1 MMVAWITDQ
10 FSNLDAIDPEARE
23 FFVVGTVLGT
33 VGHSAASLAPSHASS
48 ILPTSP
54 GGQSLPWTGDR
65 SAGGKW
71 PTLPLEVGLEVAA
84 DGLTDC
90 GGQKKGKNQEKQHQ
104 SRKI

>member
-54 GGQSLPWTGDR
+54 GDRASPGLGTAVQVESGRRYPWRWGW
-65 SAGGKW
+65 K
-71 PTLPLEVGLEVAA
+71 
-84 DGLTDC
+84 
-90 GGQKKGKNQEKQHQ
+90 
-104 SRKI
+104 